1 MSELNAYTAIAQY
14 SEGAER
20 PVWLGFGKPLRT
32 LTARRITEVIPVL
45 ERVEAACRDGAWAVG
60 FLTYEASPAFDV
72 RYVTHPPTALP
83 VAAWVLF
90 DHAVPLDIEPQLDL
104 ATAPILD
111 WQPRQTSAQ
120 YRQSLAAIHR
130 HIEAGDTYQ
139 VNYTFPLESR
149 FEGDPLSLFLALA
162 RAQHPAHAAY
172 LDLGRFA
179 IASVSPELFF
189 RHDSQGRLVTRPM
202 KGTARRG
209 RTMTEDQAAI
219 KDLAASEKQRAENLM
234 IVDMMRND
242 LGRIAVPGSVAVPS
256 LFDVET
262 YPTIHQMTS
271 TVTAR
276 SESSL
281 VDTLAAL
288 FPCASITGAPK
299 IRTMELIHTLER
311 EPRGVYTG
319 TMGVIAPGARAR
331 LNVAIRTVTVDRA
344 TATARY
350 GTGGGIVWDSDA
362 AREYDECRAKA
373 LVLTATPPTFALL
386 ETILWRPRT
395 GYFLLERHLDRLTD
409 SARYFHRPCDRDA
422 IRQALLAEAAG
433 FPAQRQR
440 VRLTVDRAGG
450 PRIEATSMPCTG
462 RTHWRVRLDSH
473 PIDEQNPFLFHKT
486 THRAIYDA
494 ASARHP
500 DVDEVVLWNMRGE
513 LTEACRANLVLRFG
527 SKWQTPA
534 RHCGLLGG
542 TYRAALLD
550 RGRVREA
557 VLPASALTEADAV
570 YLVNAI
576 RGWIRVNVVTCMV

>member
-1 MSELNAYTAIAQY
+1 MSELSAYTAIAQY
-14 SEGAER
+14 SEGAES
-20 PVWLGFGKPLRT
+20 PAWLGFGVPFRT
-32 LTARRITEVIPVL
+32 LTARHVSEVIPTL
-45 ERVEAACRDGAWAVG
+45 EAVEAACRDGAWAVG
-60 FLTYEASPAFDV
+60 YLSYEASLAFDAG
-72 RYVTHPPTALP
+72 YVTHPSTDLP
-83 VAAWVLF
+83 VASWALF
-90 DHAVPLDIEPQLDL
+90 DHAERLDL
-104 ATAPILD
+104 TPWLDTATAPALD
-111 WQPRQTSAQ
+111 WQPRQTAAQ
-120 YRQSLAAIHR
+120 YRQSLAAIHH

-149 FEGDPLSLFLALA
+149 FEGEPLSLFLALV
-162 RAQHPAHAAY
+162 RAQRPAHAAF

-189 RHDSQGRLVTRPM
+189 RHDSEGGLITRPM

-209 RTMTEDQAAI
+209 RTTAEDQATI
-219 KDLAASEKQRAENLM
+219 KDLASSEKQRAENLM

-242 LGRIAVPGSVAVPS
+242 LGRIAIPGSVVTRS

-276 SESSL
+276 SEASL
-281 VDTLAAL
+281 VETLTAL

-319 TMGVIAPGARAR
+319 TVGVIAPGARAR

-344 TATARY
+344 TGTARY

-362 AREYDECRAKA
+362 LREYDECRAKA

-395 GYFLLERHLDRLTD
+395 GYFLLERHLDRLVD
-409 SARYFHRPCDRDA
+409 SAHYFQRDCDRDV
-422 IRQALLAEAAG
+422 IRGALMAAAAA
-433 FPAQRQR
+433 FPLERQR
-440 VRLTVDRAGG
+440 VRLTVDHAGR
-450 PRIEATSMPCTG
+450 PRVEATPLPRTG
-462 RTHWRVRLDSH
+462 RTRWRVRLDSH

-486 THRAIYDA
+486 THRAVYDA
-494 ASARHP
+494 AHARHP

-513 LTEACRANLVLRFG
+513 VTESCRANLVLRFG

-534 RHCGLLGG
+534 LHCGLLAG

-550 RGRVREA
+550 RSRIQEA

-570 YLVNAI
+570 YLVNAV
-576 RGWIRVNVVTCMV
+576 RGWIRVNVVA